1 MTQPKKLT
9 AKSIDLLKKPGKYK
23 DPSLMGLYVYVTQT
37 SSGLSRS
44 FHFRARVPD
53 KKAPIFLTLGKRP
66 TMTLAQAHQVARR
79 LKTLRDAGANSE
91 ELRKAIN
98 GDSTTKAQQS
108 VELPRTLGDAF
119 KQMCADQWDAFKFG
133 PSDKLQQFET
143 YWSSTLGAIAL
154 KDLSRQHVIDNLK
167 PFADRPQV
175 FANLCSAVNQT
186 IKYVLALTP
195 GYWSISPMPSREEWQ
210 RIIGRK
216 LSNKSKNGH
225 AAAEFEAMPQLWQA
239 LNNYRDGLKKPALS
253 DLALKFIILTAAR
266 TGEVIGNRRH
276 RLQLDGEK
284 VETIKEP
291 MKWREIDFDHKVW
304 NVPAI
309 SMKDSQPHRVPLS
322 KEAIEV
328 LMLAQP
334 GAPDESVFYSRY
346 AKKDLPSNNYA
357 AMLLK
362 KLDFRCRCIVD
373 KNGHTE
379 IRVPTVH
386 GMRSTFIEWSR
397 AELIPDEISERAL
410 SHKIENQ
417 VRASYARLDLLK
429 LRAVVMQMWA
439 DYLCGRREVPN
450 PEKILINKLNTQTI

>member
-1 MTQPKKLT
+1 MSQQKKFT
-9 AKSIDLLKKPGKYK
+9 AKSVDQIKKPGKYK
-23 DPSLMGLYVYVTQT
+23 DASQKGLYLYVTQT
-37 SSGLSRS
+37 AGGVSRS

-66 TMTLAQAHQVARR
+66 MMTLAKAHDIARK
-79 LKTLRDAGANSE
+79 LKTLRDAGATSD

-98 GDSTTKAQQS
+98 GGATGKTQHDDGI
-108 VELPRTLGDAF
+108 PHTLGDAF
-119 KQMCADQWDAFKFG
+119 KQMCADQWDTFKFG

-143 YWSSTLGAIAL
+143 YWSSTLGEIAL

-167 PFADRPQV
+167 PLADRPQV

-186 IKYVLALTP
+186 IKYILAISP
-195 GYWSISPMPSREEWQ
+195 GFWPTSPMPSREEWQ

-216 LSNKSKNGH
+216 PTNKSKNGH
-225 AAAEFEAMPQLWQA
+225 AAAEFEAMPQLWQS
-239 LNNYRDGLKKPALS
+239 LVDYRDGLKRPALS
-253 DLALKFIILTAAR
+253 DLALRFIILTAAR

-284 VETIKEP
+284 AETIKEP
-291 MKWREIDFDHKVW
+291 MKWREIDFDNKVW

-322 KEAIEV
+322 NEAIEV

-334 GAPDESVFYSRY
+334 GAPNESVFYSRY
-346 AKKDLPSNNYA
+346 AKKDLPSNNYV

-362 KLDFRCRCIVD
+362 KLNFTCRCIVD

-386 GMRSTFIEWSR
+386 GMRSTFIEWAR

-410 SHKIENQ
+410 SHKIDNQ

-439 DYLCGRREVPN
+439 DYLCGRREAPN